1 MKAAW
6 LSITSPKRRKA
17 VMSEDKTKEM
27 NESRSFEE
35 RVFARFD
42 AVDERFERIDE
53 RIEGRLVNVE
63 IRISK
68 LEERQYDTKPI
79 WEQVLAAIVE
89 INTRLDKM
97 DARFDGIDV
106 RLDKMD
112 ARFDGIDVRLDKMD
126 ARFDGIDARLDKMDT
141 RFDGIDAR
149 LDKMDARFDGIDARL
164 DKLDARFDKHDAD
177 LGNGFRSV
185 ERKMYVLN
193 KYFLKTRADQRYLDD
208 RLEKLE
214 SQSKPS

>member
-1 MKAAW
+1 
-6 LSITSPKRRKA
+6 
-17 VMSEDKTKEM
+17 MSEDKTKEM

-126 ARFDGIDARLDKMDT
+126 ARFDGIDARLDK
-141 RFDGIDAR
+141 
-149 LDKMDARFDGIDARL
+149 
-164 DKLDARFDKHDAD
+164 LDARFDKHDAD

>member
-1 MKAAW
+1 
-6 LSITSPKRRKA
+6 
-17 VMSEDKTKEM
+17 MSEDKTKEM
-27 NESRSFEE
+27 NGPRSCEE

-42 AVDERFERIDE
+42 TVDERFE

-79 WEQVLAAIVE
+79 WEQVLAEIVE

-97 DARFDGIDV
+97 DARFD
-106 RLDKMD
+106 KQD
-112 ARFDGIDVRLDKMD
+112 AEL
-126 ARFDGIDARLDKMDT
+126 A
-141 RFDGIDAR
+141 
-149 LDKMDARFDGIDARL
+149 
-164 DKLDARFDKHDAD
+164 
-177 LGNGFRSV
+177 NGFRSI
-185 ERKMYVLN
+185 ERKMDVLN
-193 KYFLKTRADQRYLDD
+193 KYFLETRADQRYLDD